1 MYRLKDGGED
11 GRDGVR
17 EGKGMNVTLHSTSLG
32 QPSSAHGVQGP
43 LSPTNGILGNLLSVN
58 LVLDSVGSIS
68 HSDTITKLGSKSLFL
83 LVLLRRRGFCST
95 QSNAIYR
102 YIESPLAEKDETCRE
117 SEERERDTTIYK
129 DPRDQKL
136 SSERQW

>member
-1 MYRLKDGGED
+1 MYRLKEGGED

-43 LSPTNGILGNLLSVN
+43 LSPKNGIQGTHRQFSSRFSREHFSLWHNNKTGIEK
-58 LVLDSVGSIS
+58 SIS
-68 HSDTITKLGSKSLFL
+68 TPS
-83 LVLLRRRGFCST
+83 RRRGFCSK
-95 QSNAIYR
+95 QSTAIYR

-117 SEERERDTTIYK
+117 SEERERGTTIYK